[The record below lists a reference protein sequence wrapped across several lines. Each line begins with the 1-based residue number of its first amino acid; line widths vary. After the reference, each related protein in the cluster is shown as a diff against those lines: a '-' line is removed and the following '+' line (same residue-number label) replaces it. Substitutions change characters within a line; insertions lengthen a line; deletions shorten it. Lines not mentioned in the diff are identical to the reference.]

1 MSSSVWAADPT
12 PGESLLHCESLIS
25 LLDIHVIE
33 NRCGRIDNHIEA
45 QRFTQT
51 DAAPQQENRSYPMFA
66 NAMSFIDRAAMSV
79 VLVLAAMPILS
90 IAARATFL

>member
-1 MSSSVWAADPT
+1 
-12 PGESLLHCESLIS
+12 
-25 LLDIHVIE
+25 
-33 NRCGRIDNHIEA
+33 
-45 QRFTQT
+45 
-51 DAAPQQENRSYPMFA
+51 MFA